1 MKVGKTCRRIAPVLV
16 AGALLTLTGCGGDQ
30 NTLDP
35 ASHAEHSISQLFWVM
50 FAASCVGFGVIV
62 LLLFTGWWNRTR
74 PALPGG
80 GGERAALRV
89 VIVLGIAVPVVVL
102 CALFFYSDL
111 FVMNSTA
118 APAKGSTPITIDVVG
133 HQWWWEVSYKGS
145 SVVTANEIHIPTR
158 TRVAVVASTADVIHS
173 FWIPELNRKV
183 DMIPGQVNRVLLVA
197 DRPGT
202 YRGQCAE
209 FCGLQHAHMA
219 VVVIAQPR
227 AAYDR
232 WLAQNAKPAP
242 SSAAHGRRLFF
253 SQACADCHQIRG
265 TDAHGRVGPDLTHV
279 AGRATLAA
287 GEIPNTPSR
296 LLDWLKDP
304 QHVKPGNKMP
314 NLAMSDADWRSLRDY
329 LETLR

>member
-1 MKVGKTCRRIAPVLV
+1 VVL
-16 AGALLTLTGCGGDQ
+16 
-30 NTLDP
+30 
-35 ASHAEHSISQLFWVM
+35 
-50 FAASCVGFGVIV
+50 
-62 LLLFTGWWNRTR
+62 
-74 PALPGG
+74 
-80 GGERAALRV
+80 
-89 VIVLGIAVPVVVL
+89 L

-118 APAKGSTPITIDVVG
+118 APAKGSTPITVDVTG
-133 HQWWWEVSYKGS
+133 HQWWWEVSYPGS
-145 SVVTANEIHIPTR
+145 SVVTANEIHIPTK
-158 TRVAVVASTADVIHS
+158 TRVAVVTSTADVIHS
-173 FWIPELNRKV
+173 FWIPELNRKI
-183 DMIPGQVNRVLLVA
+183 DMIPGQSNRVLLVA
-197 DRPGT
+197 DKPGT

-219 VVVIAQPR
+219 VLVIAQPR

-242 SSAAHGRRLFF
+242 ASAARGRHLFF
-253 SQACADCHQIRG
+253 SQSCADCHQIRG

-279 AGRATLAA
+279 AGRTTLAA
-287 GEIPNTPSR
+287 GEIPNTSAR

-314 NLAMSDADWRSLRDY
+314 DLALSDADWRSLRDY